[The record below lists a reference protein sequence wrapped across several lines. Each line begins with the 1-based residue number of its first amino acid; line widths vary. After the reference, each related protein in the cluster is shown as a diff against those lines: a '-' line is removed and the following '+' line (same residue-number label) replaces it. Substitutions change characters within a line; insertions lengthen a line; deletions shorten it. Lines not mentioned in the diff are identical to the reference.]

1 MATEQPPNTGA
12 RLYSHDDTVAAITS
26 YYKLVSRAHAISVG
40 SKLLHP
46 PPEGWPQ
53 LTANGDVAARLGLGD
68 EPLNLIRHIP
78 YFEFSDSLHILPDVQ
93 PKSYIDDQR
102 RMAAARQRGAERG
115 GGESDEAQTSSSSS
129 SSNTGGE
136 EDSKRPPP
144 HLVLLGHIAEGREYG
159 HDAWLDTKLG
169 NVVVGNYH
177 GQARPSIGGIP
188 EDGNSDPDGDDHLYD
203 HLFRAYG
210 LEGEGCVWRIST
222 FFAAC
227 ERNLRELVWMPGMD
241 EGDGGWL
248 LEDEGGSP
256 YAILDY
262 EHRKRIMRDNGW
274 PSDGWNP
281 DGVVEEL
288 DRLLIPEENTG

>member
-1 MATEQPPNTGA
+1 MTTEQPFNTGA
-12 RLYSHDDTVAAITS
+12 GLYSHDETVAAITS
-26 YYKLVSRAHAISVG
+26 YYEFVSRAHAISVG

-53 LTANGDVAARLGLGD
+53 LTADCDVVACLGLND
-68 EPLNLIRHIP
+68 EALHLIRHIP

-102 RMAAARQRGAERG
+102 LMAAARQRSSGEPER
-115 GGESDEAQTSSSSS
+115 A
-129 SSNTGGE
+129 SNSEE
-136 EDSKRPPP
+136 EDLGRPPP
-144 HLVLLGHIAEGREYG
+144 HLVLLGHVAEGREYG

-169 NVVVGNYH
+169 NVVMGNYH
-177 GQARPSIGGIP
+177 RQARPDIGGIP
-188 EDGNSDPDGDDHLYD
+188 EDGNDPNPDDHSYD
-203 HLFRAYG
+203 NLFRAYG
-210 LEGEGCVWRIST
+210 SGGEGCVWRIGT

-241 EGDGGWL
+241 EGDGGWIL
-248 LEDEGGSP
+248 ADEGESP
-256 YAILDY
+256 YAMLDY

-274 PSDGWNP
+274 PGDGWNP

-288 DRLLIPEENTG
+288 DRLLIPTEKAEDEAKGGQ